1 MKIINKGEFL
11 KLPEGTLY
19 CEYEPCTV
27 SRPLIKGES
36 LMVSNDYCE
45 SEITDIYFDS
55 TGDMFDKYG
64 EMEKEGKS
72 YPLELHCY
80 GRNGMFNDKQLF
92 IIYEKIDIEL
102 LINKLTECLEV
113 SK

>member
-1 MKIINKGEFL
+1 MKIINKDEFL

-19 CEYEPCTV
+19 CEYEPCFL
-27 SRPLIKGES
+27 SSPLIKGE
-36 LMVSNDYCE
+36 NCGHDDYYE
-45 SEITDIYFDS
+45 SEITDIDFDS
-55 TGDMFDKYG
+55 TGDMFDKYE

-80 GRNGMFNDKQLF
+80 GRNAMFNDKQLF
-92 IIYEKIDIEL
+92 IIYEKTDVES